1 MRGNSSAQ
9 LRVGSSAAMRVVSR
23 GILRMRKGGTPLRR
37 LDAALTRFSFFTNV
51 SVRFRS
57 LQFHL
62 DSNEPLPALRTES
75 QSAGRGFLSLKNPS
89 ETWIARLKRNCEHF
103 SACIDN

>member
-1 MRGNSSAQ
+1 MGGNSSAQ

-37 LDAALTRFSFFTNV
+37 LDAALTRSSFYERQRTFSFAPIPSRYQRT
-51 SVRFRS
+51 
-57 LQFHL
+57 
-62 DSNEPLPALRTES
+62 PASTADGKPKRR
-75 QSAGRGFLSLKNPS
+75 AGFFIAENPE

-103 SACIDN
+103 CACIDN

>member
-1 MRGNSSAQ
+1 
-9 LRVGSSAAMRVVSR
+9 MRVVSR

-57 LQFHL
+57 LQLHL

-75 QSAGRGFLSLKNPS
+75 QSAGRGFFIAESFKGNMECVF
-89 ETWIARLKRNCEHF
+89 ETEL
-103 SACIDN
+103 